1 MMRQAVFFSNSS
13 KENNMAEI
21 NASGSLLV
29 GEGVFIKGTMRVPGV
44 ASVDGKLEGELS
56 ADSVFIQQNG
66 SMDGQTTANHVR
78 VAGTLTDTTV
88 ANRTLVVE
96 STGLVAGSITYQE
109 LEIKKGGSLQG
120 GIYKVGREVPAAPA
134 RAQEPQRTAAPQPA
148 PVAEAASAEAN
159 GATAANATT
168 PAASSTEAAQATPA
182 AGADAATAAP
192 PAAAPMS
199 ANNKP
204 KN

>member
-21 NASGSLLV
+21 HASGSLLV
-29 GEGVFIKGTMRVPGV
+29 GEGVFMKGTMRVPGV
-44 ASVDGKLEGELS
+44 ASIDGKLEGQLS

-88 ANRTLVVE
+88 ANRTLLVE
-96 STGLVAGSITYQE
+96 ATGLVAGSITYQE

-120 GIYKVGREVPAAPA
+120 GIYKVGREAPAVPA
-134 RAQEPQRTAAPQPA
+134 RAPEPPRVAAPEPVVTPEPAAEAA
-148 PVAEAASAEAN
+148 PVAEQAVTPVPV
-159 GATAANATT
+159 TAAAPTT
-168 PAASSTEAAQATPA
+168 GLPAASTVVPSSSIPLAT
-182 AGADAATAAP
+182 
-192 PAAAPMS
+192 
-199 ANNKP
+199 NNKP

>member
-1 MMRQAVFFSNSS
+1 M
-13 KENNMAEI
+13 
-21 NASGSLLV
+21 
-29 GEGVFIKGTMRVPGV
+29 KGTMRVPGV

-66 SMDGQTTANHVR
+66 SMNGQTTANHVR

-120 GIYKVGREVPAAPA
+120 GIYKVGREAPAIPPRAPEPQRAAAPEPAPAPVPALASEAEAAAPA
-134 RAQEPQRTAAPQPA
+134 IGDAP
-148 PVAEAASAEAN
+148 
-159 GATAANATT
+159 
-168 PAASSTEAAQATPA
+168 
-182 AGADAATAAP
+182 AATAPDSAP
-192 PAAAPMS
+192 ASAPAS
-199 ANNKP
+199 ANDKP
-204 KN
+204 KT

>member
-1 MMRQAVFFSNSS
+1 M
-13 KENNMAEI
+13 
-21 NASGSLLV
+21 
-29 GEGVFIKGTMRVPGV
+29 KGTMRVPGV

-96 STGLVAGSITYQE
+96 ATGLVAGSITYQE

-120 GIYKVGREVPAAPA
+120 GIYKVGREMPAAPA
-134 RAQEPQRTAAPQPA
+134 RPPEPQRAVAPEPA
-148 PVAEAASAEAN
+148 PAPEAVAASATDEIAS
-159 GATAANATT
+159 AVAAV
-168 PAASSTEAAQATPA
+168 AS
-182 AGADAATAAP
+182 AGAESATDAP
-192 PAAAPMS
+192 PAAAPVS
-199 ANNKP
+199 GNNKP
-204 KN
+204 KT

>member
-1 MMRQAVFFSNSS
+1 
-13 KENNMAEI
+13 MAEI
-21 NASGSLLV
+21 HAAGSLLV
-29 GEGVFIKGTMRVPGV
+29 GEGVYMKGTMRVPGV

-96 STGLVAGSITYQE
+96 ATGLVAGSITYQE

-120 GIYKVGREVPAAPA
+120 GIYKVGREMPAVPAPAPAPEPAPATVQTGAPATVQAAAPA
-134 RAQEPQRTAAPQPA
+134 IENVLADVLANVQPA
-148 PVAEAASAEAN
+148 EA
-159 GATAANATT
+159 
-168 PAASSTEAAQATPA
+168 P
-182 AGADAATAAP
+182 AGA
-192 PAAAPMS
+192 PAAAPVS

>member
-1 MMRQAVFFSNSS
+1 
-13 KENNMAEI
+13 MAEFH
-21 NASGSLLV
+21 AAGSLLV
-29 GEGVFIKGTMRVPGV
+29 GEGVYMKGTMRVPGV

-96 STGLVAGSITYQE
+96 ATGLIAGSITYQE

-120 GIYKVGREVPAAPA
+120 GIYKVGREMPAMPARAVEPQRAIAPEPAPAPSPEPVPAAVQA
-134 RAQEPQRTAAPQPA
+134 AAPAIENALADALANSRP
-148 PVAEAASAEAN
+148 AEA
-159 GATAANATT
+159 
-168 PAASSTEAAQATPA
+168 P
-182 AGADAATAAP
+182 AGA
-192 PAAAPMS
+192 PAAAPVS

>member
-1 MMRQAVFFSNSS
+1 MRQAVFFSNSS

-21 NASGSLLV
+21 HASGSLLV
-29 GEGVFIKGTMRVPGV
+29 GEGVFMKGTMQVPGV
-44 ASVDGKLEGELS
+44 ASIDGKLEGQLS

-88 ANRTLVVE
+88 ANRTLLVE
-96 STGLVAGSITYQE
+96 ATGLVAGSITYQE

-120 GIYKVGREVPAAPA
+120 GIYKVGREAPAVPA
-134 RAQEPQRTAAPQPA
+134 RAPEPPRVAAPEPVVTPEPAAEAA
-148 PVAEAASAEAN
+148 PVAEQAVTPVPVAA
-159 GATAANATT
+159 AAPTT
-168 PAASSTEAAQATPA
+168 GLPAASTVVPSSSIPLAT
-182 AGADAATAAP
+182 
-192 PAAAPMS
+192 
-199 ANNKP
+199 NNKP

>member
-1 MMRQAVFFSNSS
+1 MS
-13 KENNMAEI
+13 EI
-21 NASGSLLV
+21 HAAGSLLV
-29 GEGVFIKGTMRVPGV
+29 GEGVFMKGTMSVPGV

-96 STGLVAGSITYQE
+96 ATGLVAGSITYQE

-120 GIYKVGREVPAAPA
+120 GIYKVGREMPAAPA
-134 RAQEPQRTAAPQPA
+134 PARAPEPQRSVAPKPA
-148 PVAEAASAEAN
+148 PAPEPVAASATDEIAAAVAAVAAATPSVSAEADT
-159 GATAANATT
+159 ATDAR
-168 PAASSTEAAQATPA
+168 EAAARES
-182 AGADAATAAP
+182 GSD
-192 PAAAPMS
+192 
-199 ANNKP
+199 KP
-204 KN
+204 KT

>member
-1 MMRQAVFFSNSS
+1 
-13 KENNMAEI
+13 MAEI
-21 NASGSLLV
+21 HASGSLLV

-96 STGLVAGSITYQE
+96 SSGLVAGSITYQE

-120 GIYKVGREVPAAPA
+120 GIYKVGREVPATPA
-134 RAQEPQRTAAPQPA
+134 RAQEPQHAAAPE
-148 PVAEAASAEAN
+148 PVPLAEAASAGAN
-159 GATAANATT
+159 AAAANTAGANAT
-168 PAASSTEAAQATPA
+168 PAT
-182 AGADAATAAP
+182 D
-192 PAAAPMS
+192 
-199 ANNKP
+199 
-204 KN
+204 

>member
-1 MMRQAVFFSNSS
+1 
-13 KENNMAEI
+13 MAEI
-21 NASGSLLV
+21 HASGSLLV

-134 RAQEPQRTAAPQPA
+134 RAQESQRAGAPEPAA
-148 PVAEAASAEAN
+148 VAEAASAATTAVTA
-159 GATAANATT
+159 ATAGGN
-168 PAASSTEAAQATPA
+168 ATPA
-182 AGADAATAAP
+182 AGEASSAAALGPATAAAP
-192 PAAAPMS
+192 TTAAPAS
-199 ANNKP
+199 APANTNGKT
-204 KN
+204 KS

>member
-21 NASGSLLV
+21 HASGSLLV
-29 GEGVFIKGTMRVPGV
+29 GEGVFMKGTMQVPGV
-44 ASVDGKLEGELS
+44 ASIDGKLEGQLS

-88 ANRTLVVE
+88 ANRTLLVE
-96 STGLVAGSITYQE
+96 ATGLVAGSITYQE

-120 GIYKVGREVPAAPA
+120 GIYKVGCEAPAVPA
-134 RAQEPQRTAAPQPA
+134 RAPEPPRVAAPEPVVTPEPAAEAA
-148 PVAEAASAEAN
+148 PVAEQAVTPVPVAA
-159 GATAANATT
+159 AAPTT
-168 PAASSTEAAQATPA
+168 GLPAASTVVPSSSIPLAT
-182 AGADAATAAP
+182 
-192 PAAAPMS
+192 
-199 ANNKP
+199 NNKP

>member
-21 NASGSLLV
+21 HASGSLLV
-29 GEGVFIKGTMRVPGV
+29 GEGVFMKGTMQVPGV
-44 ASVDGKLEGELS
+44 ASIDGKLEGQLS

-88 ANRTLVVE
+88 ANRTLLVE
-96 STGLVAGSITYQE
+96 ATGLVAGSITYQE

-120 GIYKVGREVPAAPA
+120 GIYKVGREAPAVPA
-134 RAQEPQRTAAPQPA
+134 RAPEPPRVAAPEPVVTPEPAAEAA
-148 PVAEAASAEAN
+148 PVAEQTVTPVPV
-159 GATAANATT
+159 TAAAPTT
-168 PAASSTEAAQATPA
+168 GLPAASTVVPSSSIPLAT
-182 AGADAATAAP
+182 
-192 PAAAPMS
+192 
-199 ANNKP
+199 NNKP

>member
-21 NASGSLLV
+21 YASGSLLV
-29 GEGVFIKGTMRVPGV
+29 GEGVFMKGTMRVPGV
-44 ASVDGKLEGELS
+44 ASIDGKLEGQLS

-88 ANRTLVVE
+88 ANRTLLVE
-96 STGLVAGSITYQE
+96 ATGLVAGSITYQE

-120 GIYKVGREVPAAPA
+120 GIYKVGQAAGGKPSQLAKAEPVAAP
-134 RAQEPQRTAAPQPA
+134 E
-148 PVAEAASAEAN
+148 AEATPAD
-159 GATAANATT
+159 
-168 PAASSTEAAQATPA
+168 PAASE
-182 AGADAATAAP
+182 P
-192 PAAAPMS
+192 PLI
-199 ANNKP
+199 
-204 KN
+204 

>member
-1 MMRQAVFFSNSS
+1 
-13 KENNMAEI
+13 MAEI
-21 NASGSLLV
+21 HAAGSLLV
-29 GEGVFIKGTMRVPGV
+29 GEGVFMKGTMRVPGV

-66 SMDGQTTANHVR
+66 SMNGQTTANHVR

-120 GIYKVGREVPAAPA
+120 GIYKVGREAPVMPA
-134 RAQEPQRTAAPQPA
+134 RAPEPQRAIAPEPPVSPEPAAEPA
-148 PVAEAASAEAN
+148 TAEASALPSED
-159 GATAANATT
+159 
-168 PAASSTEAAQATPA
+168 SSVD
-182 AGADAATAAP
+182 GS
-192 PAAAPMS
+192 PAAAPAP
-199 ANNKP
+199 ANDQAKT
-204 KN
+204 

>member
-21 NASGSLLV
+21 HASGSLLV
-29 GEGVFIKGTMRVPGV
+29 GEGVFMKGTMRVPGV
-44 ASVDGKLEGELS
+44 ASIDGKLEGQLS

-88 ANRTLVVE
+88 ANRTLLVE
-96 STGLVAGSITYQE
+96 ATGLVAGSITYQE

-120 GIYKVGREVPAAPA
+120 GIYKVGREAPAVPA
-134 RAQEPQRTAAPQPA
+134 RAPEPPRVAAPEPVVTPEPAAEAA
-148 PVAEAASAEAN
+148 PVAELAVTPVPVAA
-159 GATAANATT
+159 AAPTT
-168 PAASSTEAAQATPA
+168 GLPAASTVVPSSSIPLAT
-182 AGADAATAAP
+182 
-192 PAAAPMS
+192 
-199 ANNKP
+199 NNKP

>member
-29 GEGVFIKGTMRVPGV
+29 GEGVFIKGTMRVLGV

-120 GIYKVGREVPAAPA
+120 GIYKVGREMPAAPA
-134 RAQEPQRTAAPQPA
+134 RAAEPQRAAATEPA
-148 PVAEAASAEAN
+148 PVAEAASAGAN
-159 GATAANATT
+159 AATAANATT

-182 AGADAATAAP
+182 AAADAVTAAP
-192 PAAAPMS
+192 PAAAPTS